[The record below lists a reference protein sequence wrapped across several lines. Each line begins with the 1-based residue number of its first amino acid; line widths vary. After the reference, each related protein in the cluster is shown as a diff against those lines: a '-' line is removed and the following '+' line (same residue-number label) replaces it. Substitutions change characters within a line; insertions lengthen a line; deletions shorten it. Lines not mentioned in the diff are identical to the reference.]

1 MIVGAVALVSV
12 FVFIVAFMALLLVGA
27 ARIFTLPLNY
37 PATVTVVGIA
47 FGAWVAKLFKELS
60 DDKQT

>member
-1 MIVGAVALVSV
+1 MIQFLPNNKAFMIVGAVALVSV

-47 FGAWVAKLFKELS
+47 FSTLR
-60 DDKQT
+60 